1 MVLVLIESVASFARL
16 LYWFGKV
23 VRGEPSED
31 VANGTPVP
39 AAMQWVIGLLIVM
52 SFCSSVIA
60 VIWLG

>member
-1 MVLVLIESVASFARL
+1 MLIESVASFAWL

-23 VRGEPSED
+23 VPGEPSEE
-31 VANGTPVP
+31 VANGSAVP
-39 AAMQWVIGLLIVM
+39 WAMQWVIGLLIVM